1 MCFFGP
7 KILIFGPKC
16 QFFVWLSQFLSMGH
30 ITSIPGA
37 TTFPFGP
44 PQKFRL
50 QAMGHFLG
58 LSPVFG
64 RFGHSHFAILSVL
77 NFGPLSTKLGG
88 TVGAIKKITHNDNG
102 PDLGRN
108 YGETADFTFGC
119 VYVTFCLFESVSD
132 LLCDFP
138 SYWRSDHQTAVSSW
152 PPRLG

>member
-1 MCFFGP
+1 ML
-7 KILIFGPKC
+7 K
-16 QFFVWLSQFLSMGH
+16 
-30 ITSIPGA
+30 T
-37 TTFPFGP
+37 
-44 PQKFRL
+44 
-50 QAMGHFLG
+50 
-58 LSPVFG
+58 
-64 RFGHSHFAILSVL
+64 L

-132 LLCDFP
+132 RLCDFP